1 MKICIK
7 YFFFIIITCIF
18 SLNYLFAQ
26 TDTLHK
32 KSDTANHKTFIGKM
46 INNFKKDTTE
56 VDRTNELK
64 RNEEAFKKFDGLI
77 IRNII
82 IKRVPF
88 GISIGDTS
96 KKFINRITSL
106 ANDLHHLTKTRII
119 KKSPSGLATRSAK
132 DLLST
137 SRKATCTN

>member
-1 MKICIK
+1 
-7 YFFFIIITCIF
+7 
-18 SLNYLFAQ
+18 
-26 TDTLHK
+26 
-32 KSDTANHKTFIGKM
+32 M

-119 KKSPSGLATRSAK
+119 KKNLFFQKGQFL
-132 DLLST
+132 
-137 SRKATCTN
+137 